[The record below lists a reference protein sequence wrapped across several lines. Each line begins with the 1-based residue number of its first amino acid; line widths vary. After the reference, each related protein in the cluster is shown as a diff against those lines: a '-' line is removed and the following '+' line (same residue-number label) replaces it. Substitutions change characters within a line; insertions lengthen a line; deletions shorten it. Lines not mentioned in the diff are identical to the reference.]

1 MVLGVLILTL
11 HHRVAL
17 SLSSTR
23 LVRHLVLPVET
34 YNSEVHVMLVQ
45 LSEELV
51 GAVNGWIPLKF
62 RLEIVKQLCLFLC
75 HCICV
80 R

>member
-1 MVLGVLILTL
+1 MVLCVLILTL

-34 YNSEVHVMLVQ
+34 YYSEVHVMLVQ

-51 GAVNGWIPLKF
+51 GAVHGRIPLESS
-62 RLEIVKQLCLFLC
+62 LEIVKQLGLFFC
-75 HCICV
+75 HRI
-80 R
+80 